1 MDLSKYTDW
10 LKLPTKTLAALC
22 FVAGTLLFAGDELL
36 STIGLSGIVNA
47 YRGYIGG
54 AFLITLALVV
64 VNTISATWR
73 FFKPWVIQEYWIW
86 QGKKRLKSLT
96 PDEKSILRFYIENQ
110 TRSQSLDIKSGTVNS
125 LEKERIIYRGSRL
138 GTMYGFDYIIQPWS
152 WAFLN
157 KHPELLDINGK

>member
-1 MDLSKYTDW
+1 MDFSKYTDW

-22 FVAGTLLFAGDELL
+22 IVAGILLFSGDELL

-64 VNTISATWR
+64 VNTISSIWR
-73 FFKPWVIQEYWIW
+73 FSKPWVVQEYWIW

-96 PDEKSILRFYIENQ
+96 PDEKAILRFYIENQ

-125 LEKERIIYRGSRL
+125 LAKERIIYRGSSL
-138 GTMYGFDYIIQPWS
+138 GTMHGFDYIIQPWS
-152 WAFLN
+152 WTFLN
-157 KHPELLDINGK
+157 KHPELLDISGK